1 MPHLVEPGLRNN
13 AISHWHYC
21 LISKPRQVS
30 MSEHKPKQ
38 DLPSLEEVR
47 RWRRLFYDCRIACV
61 EYIQSAEGF
70 NHILRL
76 AEAHRRY
83 EKLGLL

>member
-1 MPHLVEPGLRNN
+1 M
-13 AISHWHYC
+13 
-21 LISKPRQVS
+21 SK
-30 MSEHKPKQ
+30 HKPKQ

-76 AEAHRRY
+76 AEAYRRY
-83 EKLGLL
+83 EKLGQL